1 MALIEWTDNFSVNNL
16 IIDQQHKKLVD
27 LVNQLHDAMKSGKGK
42 EALSSIFDELI
53 RYTKE
58 HFSYEEKLMES
69 KNYPAFIS
77 HKKLHSDLTNQV
89 IELKNKFD
97 SGKTSLSI
105 EVQNF
110 LKNWLTNHILDEDKK
125 YVPFIK

>member
-1 MALIEWTDNFSVNNL
+1 MALIDWTNNFSVNNF

-42 EALSSIFDELI
+42 EALGNIFEKLI
-53 RYTKE
+53 SYTKE

-69 KNYPAFIS
+69 KNYPAFLS
-77 HKKLHSDLTNQV
+77 HKKIHFDLTNQV
-89 IELKNKFD
+89 IDLKNKFK

-105 EVQNF
+105 EVLNF

-125 YVPFIK
+125 YVPFVK